1 MSPIDLYDP
10 NGARSALVRR
20 WYEEGYYSTQTFPDA
35 MAQGHAKFRDH
46 RIVFYSDSG
55 TREMTADELY
65 TRGRELAG
73 ALHRLGVRAGDV
85 VAIQVPNWVEG
96 NLMFQATMLLGAVV
110 LPIIH
115 IYGPAEVSYILRE
128 SRAKVLVV
136 PDRWRNIDY
145 LARLQEIE
153 RPAALENVIVIGEAP
168 AGCIGWDA
176 LCATATA
183 DYPRPALDADDVAL
197 MVFTSGTTS
206 DPKGVLHSHNT
217 LLAEL
222 RAAQAPAAGQENGKV
237 RPVVLSPWPAGH
249 IAGVLGILRLYFS
262 GAESVLMDAWN
273 ADAAARLVAEYGVTS
288 SSGTPYFINSLLD
301 AAAGGRHDI
310 SSLATYLVGA
320 ASVPPETVE
329 RCERLGIITFRSYGS
344 SEHPTISAGE
354 PAQPAGKRANTDGTL
369 RPGVEVRI
377 VDDEGRD
384 VPVGQDGEILS
395 IGPDQFLGYRQAPFN
410 ADAFDEQGWFR
421 TGDIG
426 RLDADGYLTITDRKK
441 DIIIRGG
448 ENIASKEVE
457 DLLVQHANVQEAA
470 VTAMPDERLGEKVCA
485 FVVLKP
491 ESALTLEDI
500 RDHFVALKVAR
511 QKTPE
516 RLEIVADLPRT
527 ASGKVKK
534 FELRDRLRSELDTS
548 ALGTLG

>member
-1 MSPIDLYDP
+1 MSDLYDP
-10 NGARSALVRR
+10 HGTRSALVRR
-20 WYEEGYYSTQTFPDA
+20 WYDEGFYGDQTFPDA
-35 MAQGHAKFRDH
+35 MAEGSRRFGGQ
-46 RIVFYSDSG
+46 RIVFYSEAG
-55 TREMTADELY
+55 VRELTAEALY
-65 TRGRELAG
+65 ARARGLAG

-115 IYGPAEVSYILRE
+115 IYGPAEVGYILRQ
-128 SRAKVLVV
+128 SRAKVLVM

-145 LARLQEIE
+145 LARLADLE
-153 RPAALENVIVIGEAP
+153 RGPDLEHVLIIGDAP
-168 AGCIGWDA
+168 AGCLGWQA
-176 LCATATA
+176 FAATATD
-183 DYPRPALDADDVAL
+183 DYPAPAVHADDVAL

-206 DPKGVLHSHNT
+206 DPKGVLHSHNS

-222 RAAQAPAAGQENGKV
+222 RAAGPAPEDGPN
-237 RPVVLSPWPAGH
+237 PVVLSPWPAGH
-249 IAGVLGILRLYFS
+249 IAGVLGILRLYFA

-273 ADAAARLVAEYGVTS
+273 ADAAAELIERYRVTS

-301 AAAGGRHDI
+301 AAHAANRDI
-310 SSLATYLVGA
+310 SSLRTYLVGA
-320 ASVPPETVE
+320 ASVPPEVVE
-329 RCERLGIITFRSYGS
+329 RCERLGIVTFRSYGS

-354 PAQPAGKRANTDGTL
+354 PAQPAHKRANTDGTL
-369 RPGVEVRI
+369 RPGVSVRI
-377 VDDEGRD
+377 VDDDGGD
-384 VPVGQDGEILS
+384 LPVGQVGEILS
-395 IGPDQFLGYRQAPFN
+395 IGPDQFLGYRQAAFN
-410 ADAFDEQGWFR
+410 GDAFDTQGWFR

-457 DLLVQHANVQEAA
+457 DLLMQHPAVQEAA

-485 FVVLKP
+485 FVIVRP
-491 ESALTLEDI
+491 GATLTLD
-500 RDHFVALKVAR
+500 DVQAHFVALKVAR

-516 RLEIVADLPRT
+516 RIEIVDGLPRT

-534 FELRDRLRSELDTS
+534 FELRARLRDSVML
-548 ALGTLG
+548 

>member
-1 MSPIDLYDP
+1 MNGLYDP
-10 NGARSALVRR
+10 RGLRSALVRR
-20 WYEEGYYSTQTFPDA
+20 WYEEGYYSTQTFPQA
-35 MAQGHAKFRDH
+35 MAEGHRNYSN
-46 RIVFYSDSG
+46 RGIVFYSEGGG
-55 TREMTADELY
+55 TRVLTADELY
-65 TRGRELAG
+65 TRARALAG
-73 ALHRLGVRAGDV
+73 ALHRLGIRAGDV

-115 IYGPAEVSYILRE
+115 IYGAAEVSYILRQ
-128 SRAKVLVV
+128 SGAKLLIV

-145 LARLQEIE
+145 LARLAEIE
-153 RPAALENVIVIGEAP
+153 RPPTLRHVLVIGDAP
-168 AGCIGWDA
+168 AGCLGWQA
-176 LCATATA
+176 LLDTATH
-183 DYPRPALDADDVAL
+183 DYPEPELHPDDVAL

-206 DPKGVLHSHNT
+206 DPKGVLHSHNS

-222 RAAQAPAAGQENGKV
+222 RAGWTRTGDGDETRA
-237 RPVVLSPWPAGH
+237 VVLSPWPAGH

-273 ADAAARLVAEYGVTS
+273 ADAAARLVVEYRVTS

-301 AAAGGRHDI
+301 AAAAGGHDI
-310 SSLATYLVGA
+310 STLATYMVGA
-320 ASVPPETVE
+320 ANVPPETVE
-329 RCERLGIITFRSYGS
+329 RCERLGIVTYRSYGS
-344 SEHPTISAGE
+344 SEHPTISGGE
-354 PAQPAGKRANTDGTL
+354 PSQPVDKRANTDGTL
-369 RPGVEVRI
+369 RPGVAVRI
-377 VDDEGRD
+377 VDDHGEE
-384 VPVGQDGEILS
+384 VPMGTDGEILS
-395 IGPDQFLGYRQAPFN
+395 IGPEQFVGYQQAAFN

-426 RLDADGYLTITDRKK
+426 RLDEEGYLTITDRKK

-457 DLLVQHANVQEAA
+457 DLLVTLAAVQEVA

-485 FVVLKP
+485 FVVLKRG
-491 ESALTLEDI
+491 ARLTLDDV
-500 RDHFVALKVAR
+500 RAHFVSLKVAR

-534 FELRDRLRSELDTS
+534 FELRDRLRTGQSVS
-548 ALGTLG
+548 

>member
-1 MSPIDLYDP
+1 MKPANLYDP
-10 NGARSALVRR
+10 QGLRSALVQR
-20 WYEEGYYSTQTFPDA
+20 WYDEGYYGAQTFPDA
-35 MAQGHAKFRDH
+35 MAEGHRKFRDH
-46 RIVFYSDSG
+46 RIVFYSESG
-55 TREMTADELY
+55 TRELTADELY
-65 TRGRELAG
+65 TRARGLAG
-73 ALHRLGVRAGDV
+73 ALYGAGVRAGDV

-115 IYGPAEVSYILRE
+115 IYGPAEVSYILRQ
-128 SRAKVLVV
+128 SGAKLLVI
-136 PDRWRNIDY
+136 PQRWRNIDY
-145 LARLQEIE
+145 LERLGEIE
-153 RPAALENVIVIGEAP
+153 RPAALENVIVLGHAP

-176 LCATATA
+176 FCATATD
-183 DYPRPALDADDVAL
+183 DYPEPGVHADDLAL

-222 RAAQAPAAGQENGKV
+222 RAAQAPAQGQADGNA

-273 ADAAARLVAEYGVTS
+273 ADAAARLVAEYRVTS

-301 AAAGGRHDI
+301 AAAAGNQDI

-329 RCERLGIITFRSYGS
+329 RCERLGIVTFRSYGS

-377 VDDEGRD
+377 VDDAGRD
-384 VPVGQDGEILS
+384 VPVGEDGEILS
-395 IGPDQFLGYRQAPFN
+395 IGPDQFLGYRQAEFN
-410 ADAFDEQGWFR
+410 TDAFDDRGWFH

-426 RLDADGYLTITDRKK
+426 RLDTDGYLTITDRKK

-457 DLLVQHANVQEAA
+457 DLLVRHDSVQEAA

-485 FVVLKP
+485 FVVVKP
-491 ESALTLEDI
+491 GATLTLEDVGA
-500 RDHFVALKVAR
+500 HFVSLKVAR

-534 FELRDRLRSELDTS
+534 FELRDRLR
-548 ALGTLG
+548 